1 MSEEAVILHGA
12 PTLAGIKTGS
22 LFRCE
27 YESIEAMRT
36 SLREWNRRFSG
47 KGLRVIPLSFENN
60 KALLY
65 LHRPKRLSRDLSDGA
80 ACEILSDCG
89 YCGGSPAR
97 CLSCLARRIRSN
109 EDFPHEIGLF
119 LGYPPEDVRG
129 FIEHRECDLKCVGC
143 WKVYGDEAKVQKTFR
158 LFRKCSRIYRQQW
171 ENGTPFERLTVAE
184 HRTGRIRRET
194 PCG

>member
-22 LFRCE
+22 LFRCA
-27 YESIEAMRT
+27 YESVDAMRT
-36 SLREWNRRFSG
+36 SLREWNRRFSE

-65 LHRPKRLSRDLSDGA
+65 LYRPSRLRRDLSDSA
-80 ACEILSDCG
+80 ASGILSDCG
-89 YCGGSPAR
+89 YCDGSPAR
-97 CLSCLARRIRSN
+97 CLCCLAKRIQSN
-109 EDFPHEIGLF
+109 ADFPHEIGLF

-143 WKVYGDEAKVQKTFR
+143 WKVYGDEATAQKTFR
-158 LFRKCSRIYRQQW
+158 LYRKCSKVYRQRW
-171 ENGTPFERLTVAE
+171 KDGTPIERLTVAE
-184 HRTGRIRRET
+184 HT
-194 PCG
+194 

>member
-27 YESIEAMRT
+27 YEGVEAMRA

-47 KGLRVIPLSFENN
+47 KGLRVVPLSFENN

-65 LHRPKRLSRDLSDGA
+65 LYRPERLSRDLSDGA
-80 ACEILSDCG
+80 ASEILSDFG
-89 YCGGSPAR
+89 YCGGSPTRCIR
-97 CLSCLARRIRSN
+97 CLAKRIRN
-109 EDFPHEIGLF
+109 NAEFPHEIGLF

-129 FIEHRECDLKCVGC
+129 FLEHRECDLKCVGC
-143 WKVYGDEAKVQKTFR
+143 WKVYGDEAKAQKTFR
-158 LFRKCSRIYRQQW
+158 LFRRCSEIYRQRFQ
-171 ENGTPFERLTVAE
+171 NGTSIERLTVAE
-184 HRTGRIRRET
+184 HKGSGRER
-194 PCG
+194 